1 MYVLTVKA
9 LPSVKDLPE
18 VLSLDFEIGI
28 QIKTA
33 QRTKYKML
41 HSVYECC
48 SSLQAKLF
56 KRNAHVCA
64 LSTLHV
70 YGLNTGQSKAVA
82 VNMST
87 LP

>member
-1 MYVLTVKA
+1 MYVLTVEA

-18 VLSLDFEIGI
+18 ALSLGFEMVI
-28 QIKTA
+28 QIRTA
-33 QRTKYKML
+33 QRTNYKMF

-56 KRNAHVCA
+56 KSNAHVCA

-70 YGLNTGQSKAVA
+70 SGLNTGQSKAVA